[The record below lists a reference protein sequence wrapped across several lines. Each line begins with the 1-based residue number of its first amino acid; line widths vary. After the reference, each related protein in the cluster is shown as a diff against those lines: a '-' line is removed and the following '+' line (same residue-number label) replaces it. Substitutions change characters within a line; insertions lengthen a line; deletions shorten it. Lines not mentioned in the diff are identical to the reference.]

1 MAQICT
7 LPGAGFWHCS
17 DMQKNATYRL
27 NLSKS
32 HKKKSRCI
40 ALGSNPSLD
49 WAETCQYSK
58 MDVWKG
64 VGGVW
69 SCLWKA
75 TRTAYL
81 SYPLATLLPLDVDIW
96 RGCMMLKARMRQ
108 CWGPQGF
115 SPKHERTKL
124 KDWLLT
130 LLTRRW
136 RAAGVSTGAAK
147 VPNPHVHLQPLS
159 SLSWWSWLAT
169 PSSASS
175 ADVDSIKIF
184 KSTPIHLTILTVK
197 TSPLSSATRLLECHE
212 VPSYIHY
219 IVTTA
224 DIWMILN
231 QTNKECTQWNQ
242 QSEKL
247 QNGPRLEEKHH
258 SAGTMGGWKL
268 PSWQLTHEG
277 QVPFEFWRSYAK

>member
-1 MAQICT
+1 MQT
-7 LPGAGFWHCS
+7 SQFLVFWSYPHHTNLYTS
-17 DMQKNATYRL
+17 WRRL
-27 NLSKS
+27 LVLQRCAKECYLSIELVQVTQEKS
-32 HKKKSRCI
+32 SCI

-96 RGCMMLKARMRQ
+96 RGCMMPKARMRQ

-130 LLTRRW
+130 LLMRRW
-136 RAAGVSTGAAK
+136 RAAGVCTGAAK
-147 VPNPHVHLQPLS
+147 VPNS
-159 SLSWWSWLAT
+159 STVVIVVMMIMISNTIIGIIGGCRQHQDIQLHPNTSDHSDRPDFPTQFSDSPTRMSW
-169 PSSASS
+169 SS
-175 ADVDSIKIF
+175 
-184 KSTPIHLTILTVK
+184 
-197 TSPLSSATRLLECHE
+197 
-212 VPSYIHY
+212 
-219 IVTTA
+219 
-224 DIWMILN
+224 
-231 QTNKECTQWNQ
+231 
-242 QSEKL
+242 
-247 QNGPRLEEKHH
+247 
-258 SAGTMGGWKL
+258 
-268 PSWQLTHEG
+268 
-277 QVPFEFWRSYAK
+277 